1 MEKEKSTKIYSV
13 RIDNENK
20 GYYSENIRT
29 FTLMAN
35 SIDEVLEKA
44 KSKLKKSDIKDGDCV
59 GNIELICYVP
69 LF

>member
-1 MEKEKSTKIYSV
+1 MEKAIRIYSV

-20 GYYSENIRT
+20 GFYSENVRT
-29 FTLMAN
+29 YTLMAK
-35 SIDEVLEKA
+35 SIEEVLEKA

-59 GNIELICYVP
+59 GNIELITYVP